1 MRDLL
6 RLVRAPNLGIA
17 AAGVLAGGW
26 IASGTVAVPK
36 LLAYAALAAMGF
48 AAAGNTVN
56 DIWDQ
61 AADRVNRSAT
71 ARPLA
76 SGRIA
81 RGTADLC
88 VVAGALGGV
97 AAAALVS
104 GTALAVG
111 LAALGVMVIY
121 SPLLKRRG
129 LPGNLAVAL
138 IAGLPLLYGAIAVGH
153 PAAGVVPWMLAAWIH
168 LVRELVKD
176 LDDAPGDRALGR
188 RTLPIVLGP
197 RRASRVAAA
206 LALLFVPLSLVL
218 PAAAHYG
225 MAYFLVASFAQL
237 AVLVVASRLLLERG
251 DRNAGLLKGAMLVG
265 IVALVAGRVT

>member
-1 MRDLL
+1 VGDLL
-6 RLVRAPNLGIA
+6 RLVRAPNLVIA

-36 LLAYAALAAMGF
+36 LLVFAALAAVGF
-48 AAAGNTVN
+48 GAAGNALN

-61 AADRVNRSAT
+61 AGDRVNRSA
-71 ARPLA
+71 AERPLA
-76 SGRIA
+76 GGRIA

-88 VVAGALGGV
+88 VVAGALGGA

-104 GTALAVG
+104 GAAFAVG
-111 LAALGVMVIY
+111 LAALGVMILY
-121 SPLLKRRG
+121 SPVLKRRG
-129 LPGNLAVAL
+129 VPGNLAVAL
-138 IAGLPLLYGAIAVGH
+138 VAGLPLLYGAIAVGR
-153 PAAGVVPWMLAAWIH
+153 PAAGVVPWTLAAWIH

-176 LDDAPGDRALGR
+176 LADERGDRALGR

-197 RRASRVAAA
+197 RRAGRVAAV
-206 LALLFVPLSLVL
+206 LAILFVPVSLAL
-218 PAAAHYG
+218 PAGAHYG
-225 MAYFLVASFAQL
+225 MAYFLIAIFAQL

-251 DRNAGLLKGAMLVG
+251 DHTAGLLKGAMLVG